1 MKKIIVTG
9 DIHFKGINPRARLD
23 NFQEAITRKIH
34 EVFELAV
41 RHKAEAIVTAGDIF
55 DSPST
60 TLSTIIDLAALLQLA
75 PCPVLAIPGNHDLWA
90 ANPGSKYRTPYGLL
104 AKLRLIRDIT
114 EEPFEIDNV
123 SQFDIAI
130 TGHGYTVET
139 DTEAGMS
146 QFNPIHHTE
155 IIKHDDGTLEMIDCT
170 DWKGTSIHVV
180 HSMLM
185 DHSPG
190 FEMRHTLI
198 SQVKTTA
205 NVIIS
210 GHEHTGFGIVRREDG
225 VLFINPGALC
235 RLSASQAEIERPIQ
249 VALLTI
255 DDNGYASAELIT
267 LRSAL
272 PGSEVLSREHLEA
285 EADREN
291 RMERFLSL
299 LASEG
304 ESKFLEVR
312 DIVEDLVVRENI
324 PSEVKIEALK
334 RIDQAREA
342 LAKVSAKAGGVV
354 NDSIQ

>member
-23 NFQEAITRKIH
+23 NYQEAITRKIH

-41 RHKAEAIVTAGDIF
+41 KHEAEVIIVPGDLF

-60 TLSTIIDLAALLQLA
+60 TLSTITDLAALLQLA
-75 PCPVLAIPGNHDLWA
+75 PCPVLAIPGNHDIWG

-104 AKLRLIRDIT
+104 ARLGLIKDIT
-114 EEPFEIDNV
+114 ESPYGLSPVGEKLLV
-123 SQFDIAI
+123 I
-130 TGHGYTVET
+130 TGHGYSVET

-146 QFNPIHHTE
+146 QFDLPSQLKEITE
-155 IIKHDDGTLEMIDCT
+155 ETPFKIQHDLA
-170 DWKGTSIHVV
+170 IHVV

-198 SQVKTTA
+198 SQVKTRA

-210 GHEHTGFGIVRREDG
+210 GHEHTGFGIIRREDG

-255 DDNGYASAELIT
+255 DDNGQASAELIS

-291 RMERFLSL
+291 RMEKFLSL

-312 DIVEDLVVRENI
+312 DIVEDLAARENI